1 MYDPWYPE
9 DEEVYLD
16 EEYDPEVEAFW
27 SYPEADTLPPY
38 FPQAPTSRY
47 EPGSGGCFLPMFIA
61 PLLVVV
67 LGSLFA
73 AWVQSVVSVPSAQA
87 VRRAEGTVPTAP
99 ALEAPVAS
107 SSEPESK
114 GKLASFFTPSVQY
127 WRKDILRWAR
137 QWQID
142 PNLVATVVQIESCG
156 NPKVVSR
163 AGAIGLFQ
171 VMPFHFST
179 DDNPYDP
186 DTNAARGLAYLR
198 RALDAF
204 GQDAR
209 LALAGYNGGIG
220 GASRAEALWPAETVR
235 YAYWG
240 SGIYAEARQGK
251 KNSARLQ
258 EWLNAGGANLCAQ
271 AETVIGK

>member
-16 EEYDPEVEAFW
+16 EEYDPEEEEFW
-27 SYPEADTLPPY
+27 PYSEEDTLPPHS
-38 FPQAPTSRY
+38 PQASTSRY
-47 EPGSGGCFLPMFIA
+47 ELESGGCFLPMFIA

-87 VRRAEGTVPTAP
+87 ARRAEVVAPPAP
-99 ALEAPVAS
+99 APEAPAAS
-107 SSEPESK
+107 ASEPEGK
-114 GKLASFFTPSVQY
+114 EKLAPFFTPSVQY

-142 PNLVATVVQIESCG
+142 PNLVATVMQIESCG

-171 VMPFHFST
+171 VMPFHFSA

-204 GQDAR
+204 GQDAH

-220 GASRAEALWPAETVR
+220 GVSRGEALWPAETVR

-258 EWLNAGGANLCAQ
+258 EWLNAGGASLCAQ
-271 AETVIGK
+271 AEAAIGK

>member
-1 MYDPWYPE
+1 MYDSWYPE
-9 DEEVYLD
+9 DEEVYLY
-16 EEYDPEVEAFW
+16 EESDPEVEEFW
-27 SYPEADTLPPY
+27 VYSEEDTLPPY
-38 FPQAPTSRY
+38 FWQAPTSRD
-47 EPGSGGCFLPMFIA
+47 EPGSGGCFLPMLIA
-61 PLLVVV
+61 PLLVVL

-73 AWVQSVVSVPSAQA
+73 AWVQSVISVPAAQA
-87 VRRAEGTVPTAP
+87 ARRAEVAAP
-99 ALEAPVAS
+99 AAPTPEAHAVS
-107 SSEPESK
+107 ESEPEGK

-142 PNLVATVVQIESCG
+142 PNLVATVMQIESCG
-156 NPKVVSR
+156 NPEVVSR

-171 VMPFHFST
+171 VMPFHFKT

-198 RALDAF
+198 RSLDAF
-204 GQDAR
+204 GQNER

-220 GASRAEALWPAETVR
+220 GASRAEALWSAETVR

-240 SGIYAEARQGK
+240 SGIYADARQGK

-258 EWLNAGGANLCAQ
+258 EWLNAGGASLCAQ
-271 AETVIGK
+271 AESVIGK